1 MGWLGF
7 LGGASSGGG
16 RAKADAAPASR
27 NSGASRNST
36 QSGTAHQI
44 RKDVLKVALRETLLR
59 HGIPSAW
66 LSADVLRTPTP
77 KREEGLHVRFLVRHW
92 DARLPQFGPALQQEF
107 TQRLLMLDPK
117 AGDWLMGFSWQ
128 FALPDP
134 SLCPSLPPAGSWT
147 AAPVAAREAAPAQ
160 PEQPSADV
168 IQGPV
173 RIAPAADDP
182 RADLE
187 RLLAVRDADHQR
199 HSADSYAPTRPS
211 TLSE

>member
-7 LGGASSGGG
+7 LGGASRNG
-16 RAKADAAPASR
+16 RAKADPPSASR
-27 NSGASRNST
+27 SSSGASRNSQ
-36 QSGTAHQI
+36 QSGSAHAI

-66 LSADVLRTPTP
+66 LSADVLRTSTP
-77 KREEGLHVRFLVRHW
+77 RHEDGLHVRFLVRHW

-107 TQRLLMLDPK
+107 MHRLLMLDPK

-134 SLCPSLPPAGSWT
+134 SLCPALPPAASWT
-147 AAPVAAREAAPAQ
+147 AAPPPAREPPARQ
-160 PEQPSADV
+160 EEQPSADV

-173 RIAPAADDP
+173 RIAPAADDA